1 MPFLCGVGA
10 MAKLNVAA
18 GFNRSLVATVL
29 LTWASLGLHPL
40 MDLCPSLPYTE
51 LPVGSHVDAAA
62 ASSRVGAH
70 VGSALA
76 NVVIQQKPSPAP
88 APRRQAPTDKA
99 APTPP
104 SAPPAAKP
112 SEEGSPTARVES
124 TRPEPAATQDHPSPT
139 KPPAGPSP
147 SEAAAEQLA
156 RSLRTAEDKL
166 REGHYEDADALA
178 NAVAQRA
185 DGNPLLRA
193 KALSVS
199 ERAKAAKAAINWI
212 ESVR

>member
-1 MPFLCGVGA
+1 

-18 GFNRSLVATVL
+18 GFNRSLVTTVL

-40 MDLCPSLPYTE
+40 MEPRPSLPHTE
-51 LPVGSHVDAAA
+51 LPVGNHVDAAA
-62 ASSRVGAH
+62 GSSRAGAH

-76 NVVIQQKPSPAP
+76 NVVIQQKPGPAP
-88 APRRQAPTDKA
+88 TPRRQAPTDKA

-104 SAPPAAKP
+104 PPAPPAAKP
-112 SEEGSPTARVES
+112 SEEGSPTTRVES
-124 TRPEPAATQDHPSPT
+124 TRPEPAASQSHPSPT

-147 SEAAAEQLA
+147 SEAATEQLA

-166 REGHYEDADALA
+166 REGRYEDADALA

-185 DGNPLLRA
+185 DSDPLLRA